1 MLTCATL
8 MTSSHSLGTG
18 CRLLY
23 LVYNKAA
30 EDEAKAKFR
39 GIGGIA
45 IKTLDAFA
53 LASVGGGT
61 SRRGLALPVQCGVV
75 WRVIWRQCG
84 CNVACCV
91 VQCGRGLTFIHV
103 CLYVCLCLSIYVRA
117 QGCVCVSACVR
128 VCAFRVHASLC
139 VCLCLCL
146 SVYVRVVSERHR
158 CGIFVCASFFFFWW
172 ATTALL
178 IIA

>member
-117 QGCVCVSACVR
+117 QGCVCVSVCVR

-139 VCLCLCL
+139 VCLCFV
-146 SVYVRVVSERHR
+146 SVRVCP
-158 CGIFVCASFFFFWW
+158 CG
-172 ATTALL
+172 L
-178 IIA
+178 